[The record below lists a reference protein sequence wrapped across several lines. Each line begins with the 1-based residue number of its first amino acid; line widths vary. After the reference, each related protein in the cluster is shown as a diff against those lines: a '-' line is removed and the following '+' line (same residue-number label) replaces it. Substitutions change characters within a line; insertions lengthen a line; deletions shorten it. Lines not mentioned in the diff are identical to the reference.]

1 MDTSSDVLCSIC
13 EAQHTIKNADNWCP
27 ECEEG
32 LCSECLKHHNVSKYT
47 KSHEVISIE
56 NYHKIPQSV
65 SKIVQHCTEH
75 DRRYQ
80 NYCPIHESLCCPLC
94 ISEDHNDCV
103 GLLAIEN
110 IVKTAN
116 TSAMLDSIEDTL
128 KEISNNMERVRR
140 DREEN
145 LTKITDQRR
154 KIHNEIQEE
163 RQKINEHLDKL
174 EEQVIGN
181 LDAEEVKIKLE
192 IENLLENLN
201 KKAVTIEMLQSKL
214 SAIKLYA
221 SDLQTFLGGRTILRE
236 VQEEE
241 MHVTKLL
248 EDKCL
253 HQVIL
258 CYRPDAKMAEINN
271 IEIFGSVCRETNPP
285 AISIKRGKDKQAQIM
300 TITPPVRNVSIHD
313 QNLVLLRKK
322 ERLCKQITGCT
333 ITPNGKFI
341 FADLGT
347 KGLHILSE
355 DWTSDNLDTKLPAIR
370 NAYDVTCIGDTRLA
384 ISTGKSQEI
393 SILNI
398 ASKKIEKIINTS
410 DRCYGI
416 TQNDGSLLF
425 CEKSRGISRVQL
437 SDNSISLLVKQE
449 RCPFQTYVITSGDNI
464 YHTNHATNTVSCHK
478 INGDKL
484 WEFQDGATIRSPG
497 GVAVDRNLNVYVA
510 SFVNNSVVVM
520 SSDGKRC
527 RTVLGESDGIH
538 KPMAICFDKVKN
550 NLVVCNLNGTA
561 FLYKVE

>member
-1 MDTSSDVLCSIC
+1 MATSSHVLCSIC

-32 LCSECLKHHNVSKYT
+32 LCSECLKHHSVSKYT

-56 NYHKIPQSV
+56 NYNKIPQSV

-75 DRRYQ
+75 DRQHQ

-94 ISEDHNDCV
+94 ISENHNACI

-110 IVKTAN
+110 IVKTAK
-116 TSAMLDSIEDTL
+116 TSAMLDCIEDTL
-128 KEISNNMERVRR
+128 KDISSNMERVKR

-163 RQKINEHLDKL
+163 RKKINEHLDKL
-174 EEQVIGN
+174 EEQLIGN
-181 LDAEEVKIKLE
+181 LDAEEAKIKSE
-192 IENLLENLN
+192 IENLLEDLR
-201 KKAVTIEMLQSKL
+201 KKTVTIEMLQSKL
-214 SAIKLYA
+214 SAVKLYA

-236 VQEEE
+236 VEEEE
-241 MHVTKLL
+241 MNVTTLL
-248 EDKCL
+248 EEKCL
-253 HQVIL
+253 QQVNV
-258 CYRPDAKMAEINN
+258 CYRPEPKMTAINT

-285 AISIKRGKDKQAQIM
+285 VINIKRGKDKQAQIV

-313 QNLVLLRKK
+313 MNLVLLRKK
-322 ERLCKQITGCT
+322 ERFCNQITGCT

-341 FADLGT
+341 FADFGT

-370 NAYDVTCIGDTRLA
+370 NAFDVTCIDDTRLA
-384 ISTGKSQEI
+384 ISTGKLKQI

-410 DRCYGI
+410 DWCFGI
-416 TQNDGSLLF
+416 TQSEGLLLF

-437 SDNSISLLVKQE
+437 PGNSISLSVNQE
-449 RCPFQTYVITSGDNI
+449 GFPFWTYVITSGDNI
-464 YHTNHATNTVSCHK
+464 YHTNYTTNTISCHK

-484 WEFQDGATIRSPG
+484 WELQDIAIIREPF
-497 GVAVDRNLNVYVA
+497 GVAVDRDLNVYVA
-510 SFVNNSVVVM
+510 SRSNNSVVVI
-520 SSDGKRC
+520 SPDGKRC
-527 RTVLGESDGIH
+527 RTVLGKSDGIDR
-538 KPMAICFDKVKN
+538 PYAIYFDKVKN
-550 NLVVCNLNGTA
+550 NLVVCNYNRA
-561 FLYKVE
+561 IFLYKVE

>member
-1 MDTSSDVLCSIC
+1 MATSSDVLCSIC

-110 IVKTAN
+110 IVKTAK

-128 KEISNNMERVRR
+128 KDISNNMERVRR

-163 RQKINEHLDKL
+163 RRKINEHLDKL

-181 LDAEEVKIKLE
+181 LDAEEAKIKLE

-201 KKAVTIEMLQSKL
+201 KKAITIEMLQSKL
-214 SAIKLYA
+214 SAVKLYA
-221 SDLQTFLGGRTILRE
+221 SDLQTFLGGRTILLE
-236 VQEEE
+236 IQEEE
-241 MHVTKLL
+241 MYVTTLL

-253 HQVIL
+253 QQVNL
-258 CYRPDAKMAEINN
+258 CYRPEAKMAAINN
-271 IEIFGSVCRETNPP
+271 IEIFGLVCRETNPP
-285 AISIKRGKDKQAQIM
+285 VINIKRGKDKQAQIM

-313 QNLVLLRKK
+313 INLVLLRKK
-322 ERLCKQITGCT
+322 ERLCNRITGCT

-341 FADLGT
+341 CADWGT
-347 KGLHILSE
+347 KGLHILNE
-355 DWTSDNLDTKLPAIR
+355 DWTSDNLDTKLPVIR
-370 NAYDVTCIGDTRLA
+370 NAYDVTCINDTRLA
-384 ISTGKSQEI
+384 ISTGKFQQI

-410 DRCYGI
+410 GWCYGI
-416 TQNDGSLLF
+416 TQNEGSLLF
-425 CEKSRGISRVQL
+425 CEESRGISRVQL
-437 SDNSISLLVKQE
+437 SDNSISLLVKQ
-449 RCPFQTYVITSGDNI
+449 RGFPNWAYVITSEDNI
-464 YHTNHATNTVSCHK
+464 YHTNTTNTVSCHK

-484 WEFQDGATIRSPG
+484 WEFQDVAIIRSPH
-497 GVAVDRNLNVYVA
+497 GVAVDRDLNVYVA
-510 SFVNNSVVVM
+510 SRGNNSVVVI
-520 SSDGKRC
+520 SPDGKRS
-527 RTVLGESDGIH
+527 RTVLGESDRIDR
-538 KPMAICFDKVKN
+538 PTAIYFDKVKN
-550 NLVVCNLNGTA
+550 NLVVCNHNGTA